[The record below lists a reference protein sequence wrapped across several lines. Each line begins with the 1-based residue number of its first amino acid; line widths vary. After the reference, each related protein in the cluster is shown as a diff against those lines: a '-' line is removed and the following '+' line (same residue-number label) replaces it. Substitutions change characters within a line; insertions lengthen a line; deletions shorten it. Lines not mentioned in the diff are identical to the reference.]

1 MQIMNEAIEKKIEE
15 FKERYRELNDNGS
28 VDFRVTVGMWREAID
43 FGASLERTEMRKML
57 KGMDKDNTG
66 YIRNHVL
73 KMLKN
78 TTGAFNYLYIDDL
91 IEYLK
96 TIEWEEP
103 DDVQLIICGQDN
115 NKFSIWNLSD
125 NNLLNVQGEKALSEP
140 KKK

>member
-66 YIRNHVL
+66 YIRIQILMMNII
-73 KMLKN
+73 MN
-78 TTGAFNYLYIDDL
+78 TTEPLTTFSNHYQN
-91 IEYLK
+91 LK
-96 TIEWEEP
+96 K
-103 DDVQLIICGQDN
+103 
-115 NKFSIWNLSD
+115 NKL
-125 NNLLNVQGEKALSEP
+125 
-140 KKK
+140 